1 MKNQKIIFILVGA
14 FCVFALI
21 AGIYTQFFVG
31 NKGSDYTQNPTDNI
45 SGDSRPKTQEEIKNQ
60 LKSLFTNDFINNSTY
75 EVQKANDSKDIV
87 YSAYDIQ
94 KKEELYEVDIHLP
107 VINISGDVPAS
118 FNKITQSVFA
128 DEASKILNKKYTE
141 KVIYDVNYISYINDN
156 ILSLAIKSTLK
167 RGNNPQREIIQTYN
181 YNLETG
187 EKVEL
192 VDVLT
197 KRNIVQSECQNK
209 INQVVSK
216 AQEEAQIL
224 VKSGYQVYNRD
235 LSNSIYQ
242 LSNISNFFLGSTGEL
257 YIIFAYT
264 QIKPKGRRY
273 NKCRHS
279 KTMKNSRKGS
289 RPKELLKP
297 F

>member
-45 SGDSRPKTQEEIKNQ
+45 SGDSRQKTQEEIKNQ

-257 YIIFAYT
+257 YIIFAYGNQNFT
-264 QIKPKGRRY
+264 AEMDVVLY
-273 NKCRHS
+273 
-279 KTMKNSRKGS
+279 
-289 RPKELLKP
+289 E
-297 F
+297 

>member
-1 MKNQKIIFILVGA
+1 MSMKNQKIIFILVGA

-257 YIIFAYT
+257 YIIFAYGNQNFT
-264 QIKPKGRRY
+264 AEMDVVLY
-273 NKCRHS
+273 
-279 KTMKNSRKGS
+279 
-289 RPKELLKP
+289 E
-297 F
+297 

>member
-94 KKEELYEVDIHLP
+94 KKEELYEVNIHLP

-257 YIIFAYT
+257 YIIFAYGNQNFT
-264 QIKPKGRRY
+264 AEMDVVLY
-273 NKCRHS
+273 
-279 KTMKNSRKGS
+279 
-289 RPKELLKP
+289 E
-297 F
+297 

>member
-14 FCVFALI
+14 FCIFALI

-209 INQVVSK
+209 INKVVSK
-216 AQEEAQIL
+216 AQEKAQIL

-257 YIIFAYT
+257 YIIFAYGNQNFT
-264 QIKPKGRRY
+264 AEMDVVLY
-273 NKCRHS
+273 
-279 KTMKNSRKGS
+279 
-289 RPKELLKP
+289 E
-297 F
+297 

>member
-31 NKGSDYTQNPTDNI
+31 NKGSDYTKNPTDNI
-45 SGDSRPKTQEEIKNQ
+45 SGDSKPKTQEEIKNQ

-224 VKSGYQVYNRD
+224 VESGYQVYNRD

-242 LSNISNFFLGSTGEL
+242 LSYISNFFLGSTGEL
-257 YIIFAYT
+257 YIIFAYGNQNFT
-264 QIKPKGRRY
+264 AEMDVVLY
-273 NKCRHS
+273 
-279 KTMKNSRKGS
+279 
-289 RPKELLKP
+289 E
-297 F
+297 

>member
-1 MKNQKIIFILVGA
+1 MKNQKIIFILAGA

-45 SGDSRPKTQEEIKNQ
+45 SGDSKPKTQEEIKNQ

-257 YIIFAYT
+257 YIIFAYGNQNFT
-264 QIKPKGRRY
+264 AEMDVVLY
-273 NKCRHS
+273 
-279 KTMKNSRKGS
+279 
-289 RPKELLKP
+289 E
-297 F
+297 

>member
-60 LKSLFTNDFINNSTY
+60 LKNLFTNDFINNSTY

-94 KKEELYEVDIHLP
+94 KKELYEVDIHLP

-257 YIIFAYT
+257 YIIFAYGNQNFT
-264 QIKPKGRRY
+264 AEMDVVLY
-273 NKCRHS
+273 
-279 KTMKNSRKGS
+279 
-289 RPKELLKP
+289 E
-297 F
+297 

>member
-31 NKGSDYTQNPTDNI
+31 NKGSDYTKNPTDNI
-45 SGDSRPKTQEEIKNQ
+45 SGDSKPKTQEEIKNQ

-94 KKEELYEVDIHLP
+94 KKEELYELDIHLP

-257 YIIFAYT
+257 YIIFAYGNQNFT
-264 QIKPKGRRY
+264 AEMDVVLY
-273 NKCRHS
+273 
-279 KTMKNSRKGS
+279 
-289 RPKELLKP
+289 E
-297 F
+297 

>member
-1 MKNQKIIFILVGA
+1 MKNQKTIFILVGA

-257 YIIFAYT
+257 YIIFAYGNQNFT
-264 QIKPKGRRY
+264 AEMDVVLY
-273 NKCRHS
+273 
-279 KTMKNSRKGS
+279 
-289 RPKELLKP
+289 E
-297 F
+297 

>member
-31 NKGSDYTQNPTDNI
+31 NKGSDYTKNPTDNI
-45 SGDSRPKTQEEIKNQ
+45 SGDSKPKTQEEIKNQ

-128 DEASKILNKKYTE
+128 DETSKILNKKYTE

-257 YIIFAYT
+257 YIIFAYGNQNFT
-264 QIKPKGRRY
+264 AEMDVVLY
-273 NKCRHS
+273 
-279 KTMKNSRKGS
+279 
-289 RPKELLKP
+289 E
-297 F
+297 